1 MMITVDKFYRS
12 LFGGKV
18 YKISLDAGCTC
29 PNRDGTIGYGGCIF
43 CGERG
48 SGDFA
53 SSRALP
59 IKEQVE
65 AAKKLVD
72 SKFSRKAA
80 RGESVPKKYI
90 AYFQNFTNTYGDL
103 TSLQAKWR
111 AALSCQN
118 LVGLALGTRPDCLS
132 DQCLCLLSQLAEE
145 GYFIQV
151 ELGLQT
157 SDDATADYFHRGY
170 KTQVYIEAV
179 RRLHQANPK
188 IHVVTHV
195 LFGLPTGQGSSQS
208 ADGGIES
215 SQQMLDSVQTAVSA
229 GTDGIKIA
237 NLYVLKDTELSR
249 LYQKGN
255 FRTLEYQEYLS
266 LMQKALALLPAQM
279 VVHRLSGDPPRAS
292 LLAPVW
298 CTDKKRIMNDLKK
311 IELKTS
317 QKTSVF

>member
-1 MMITVDKFYRS
+1 MQTSDSFYKS
-12 LFGGKV
+12 LFGCKT

-53 SSRALP
+53 ASRALP

-80 RGESVPKKYI
+80 RGEIVPKKYI

-103 TSLQAKWR
+103 TSLEAKWR
-111 AALSCQN
+111 AALSCQDV
-118 LVGLALGTRPDCLS
+118 VGLALGTRPDCLS
-132 DQCLCLLSQLAEE
+132 DKCLCLLSQLAEE

-170 KTQVYIEAV
+170 KTLVYIEAV

-188 IHVVTHV
+188 IHVVTHM
-195 LFGLPTGQGSSQS
+195 LFGLPR
-208 ADGGIES
+208 ANGGIES
-215 SQQMLDSVQTAVSA
+215 PQQMLDSVQTAVSA

-237 NLYVLKDTELSR
+237 NLYVLKDTVLAAM
-249 LYQKGN
+249 YQQGT
-255 FRTLEYQEYLS
+255 FCTLEQDEYFVLV
-266 LMQKALALLPAQM
+266 QQALTLLPAQM
-279 VVHRLSGDPPRAS
+279 VVHRLTGDPPRAS
-292 LLAPVW
+292 LFAPAW
-298 CTDKKRIMNDLKK
+298 CTDKKRTMNEVKSIL
-311 IELKTS
+311 S
-317 QKTSVF
+317 AFCG

>member
-1 MMITVDKFYRS
+1 MITVDKFYRS

-29 PNRDGTIGYGGCIF
+29 PNRDGTLSYGGCIF

-53 SSRALP
+53 ASRALP

-103 TSLQAKWR
+103 TSLEAKWR
-111 AALSCQN
+111 AALSCQDV
-118 LVGLALGTRPDCLS
+118 VGLALGTRPDCLS
-132 DQCLCLLSQLAEE
+132 DQCLEVLNKLVEE
-145 GYFIQV
+145 GYFVQV

-157 SDDATADYFHRGY
+157 SDDATADYIHRGY

-179 RRLHQANPK
+179 HRLHQANPK
-188 IHVVTHV
+188 IHVVTHM
-195 LFGLPTGQGSSQS
+195 LFGLPR
-208 ADGGIES
+208 ANGGIES
-215 SQQMLDSVQTAVSA
+215 PQQMLDSVQTAVSA

>member
-1 MMITVDKFYRS
+1 MITVDKFYRS

-48 SGDFA
+48 SGEFA
-53 SSRALP
+53 ASRALP

-80 RGESVPKKYI
+80 RGESVQKKYI

-103 TSLQAKWR
+103 TSLEAKWR

-145 GYFIQV
+145 GYFIQI

-170 KTQVYIEAV
+170 KTQVYLEAV

-188 IHVVTHV
+188 IHVVTHM
-195 LFGLPTGQGSSQS
+195 LFGLPR
-208 ADGGIES
+208 ANGGIES
-215 SQQMLDSVQTAVSA
+215 HQQMLDSVQTAVSA

-237 NLYVLKDTELSR
+237 NLYVLKDTALAAM
-249 LYQKGN
+249 YQQGS
-255 FRTLEYQEYLS
+255 FRTLEQEEYFVLV
-266 LMQKALALLPAQM
+266 QQALTLLPAQM
-279 VVHRLSGDPPRAS
+279 VVHRLTGDPPRAS
-292 LLAPVW
+292 LLAPAW
-298 CTDKKRIMNDLKK
+298 CTDKKRTMNEVKSIL
-311 IELKTS
+311 S
-317 QKTSVF
+317 AFCG